1 MFPTTFPNKE
11 FAEVLVGSFDE
22 IWDQVAGASAKE
34 KGDRFEELSKWFLE
48 NDPVYKHLFT
58 AVYKWRE
65 WPRRWSDADNGIDLI
80 GEAFDGAI
88 WAIQSKG
95 YAPSSQL
102 RKSDIDSFL
111 SEATRPL
118 ISNLL
123 LITSQTTVGPKVRL
137 LLAETEKPAE
147 WITAEDLRS
156 REVVW
161 PEKFTEL
168 TPAIRPAKTP
178 RPHQELA
185 VKAITQGFSSEDR
198 GQAIM
203 ACGTGKTFM
212 SILAAEALDARTVLV
227 LVPSIWLVSQT
238 LSEWSKAWSEDFSFL
253 AVCSDNN
260 AGRGSFSD
268 GFSESLGVP
277 SVTDPDSIEKFC
289 RLTRSKRSV
298 IFSTYQSSPAIT
310 QAIARIDGFQ
320 FDFAIADEAHRT
332 ATASGSAFTEVH
344 EGLAL
349 YLKKT
354 LFMTATPRIISEK
367 AAKGLESRGFK
378 TFDMSDRK
386 HFGPVFFELP
396 FSKAIEEGLLVDY
409 EAVITVVDEEA
420 FRDAAKDR
428 ELLRTDDGV
437 DLDADELLAMV
448 GLARRIHEHKIRR
461 VITFHTRVKNAE
473 RFAKYFPRIARWV
486 YPESESFKDIVHH
499 SISAKTPAADRRL
512 RMAALSQEGP
522 STAIVSNARVLTEG
536 VDLPS
541 VDAIAFIDPKNS
553 VVDIVQAIGRAL
565 RLAPQKARGHILVV
579 APINPKEPIE
589 DQLDAN
595 RLNSVWRVI
604 NALRAHDNR
613 LAETLDSLRTE
624 IGRRK
629 GSRPENFGLQID
641 APWTISSDELESV
654 RLKIIE
660 ESSEAWFYNY
670 GALLKY
676 AEENG
681 HVAPNKIITAGG
693 SSLSRWVYRQRK
705 AYRSGFLSEERAGK
719 LQSIPGWRWE
729 EPDDFDSKF
738 EALKRFS
745 ERYGHCEIPQKF
757 IGVCESDGVEQ
768 EFQLQVWAGIQRN
781 AYRLGA
787 GTMTPERVLKFEALN
802 GWRWNPGEIPASVR
816 RKLRLNALP
825 LGEDFKRKVEAL
837 ERYLE
842 KFGLSQV
849 DYENRIFEGI
859 DLYKWCGLR
868 RYYYAR
874 NAISLAQIERLEQ
887 VPGWTWDPNLAR
899 KAEWDKAFEINA
911 QAVERK
917 LRQTGNLEWSRE
929 VTAVEVPETGVRS
942 LARWVQ
948 KRRTEYRKG
957 SLGAERIARLEA
969 IPGWIWDPKSAPKT
983 LSVNYVEHVALIKR
997 WQAKNGTSRLP
1008 AKTTLFEG
1016 KRLGKWILRQRGFYN
1031 AGELSSDEIEIL
1043 ESIPNWVWDA
1053 NELDSAQKP
1062 DFVAKLSLLREY
1074 YNQFQTT
1081 KISQDHMPYRGVD
1094 IKGWVNSRRNEY
1106 KKGLLSESQIAAL
1119 EEIEGWRWTARG
1131 SVRS

>member
-1 MFPTTFPNKE
+1 
-11 FAEVLVGSFDE
+11 LVGSFDE
-22 IWDQVAGASAKE
+22 LWSQVAGASAKE

-80 GEAFDGAI
+80 GEAFDGTY

-95 YAPSSQL
+95 YASSSQL

-123 LITSQTTVGPKVRL
+123 LITSQAAVGPKVRS

-156 REVVW
+156 SQLAW
-161 PEKFTEL
+161 PEKFGEL
-168 TPAIRPAKTP
+168 TPAIRQAKTP

-185 VKAITQGFSSEDR
+185 VRAIVEGFRSEDR

-212 SILAAEALDARTVLV
+212 SILAAEALEAQTVLV

-238 LSEWSKAWSEDFSFL
+238 LSEWAQSWSGDFSFL
-253 AVCSDNN
+253 AVCSDSNV
-260 AGRGSFSD
+260 GKGSFSD
-268 GFSESLGVP
+268 GFSNSLGVP
-277 SVTDPDSIEKFC
+277 SVTDPDSIENFC
-289 RLTRSKRSV
+289 RLARSKKSV

-310 QAIARIDGFQ
+310 EAIARIDGFQ
-320 FDFAIADEAHRT
+320 FDFAIADESHRT

-344 EGLAL
+344 EGLAP
-349 YLKKT
+349 YLKKS

-378 TFDMSDRK
+378 TYDMSDGK

-396 FSKAIEEGLLVDY
+396 FSRAIEEGLLVDY
-409 EAVITVVDEEA
+409 EAVITVVDEEV
-420 FRDAAKDR
+420 FRDAVKDR

-486 YPESESFKDIVHH
+486 YPESESFIDIVHH

-565 RLAPQKARGHILVV
+565 RLAPNKERGHILVV

-629 GSRPENFGLQID
+629 GSRPDNFGLQID

-660 ESSEAWFYNY
+660 ECSEAWFYNY

-681 HVAPNKIITAGG
+681 HVAPNKIKTAGG
-693 SSLSRWVYRQRK
+693 SSLSRWVYRQRTE
-705 AYRSGFLSEERAGK
+705 YRSGFLSEDRAEK

-729 EPDDFDSKF
+729 ELDDFDSKF
-738 EALKRFS
+738 GALKRFS

-757 IGVCESDGVEQ
+757 LGVFELDGVEE

-781 AYRLGA
+781 AYRLGS
-787 GTMTPERVLKFEALN
+787 GKMTPERVSKFEALN
-802 GWRWNPGEIPASVR
+802 GWRWNPGDIRASVR

-825 LGEDFKRKVEAL
+825 LSDDFKRKVGAL

-849 DYENRIFEGI
+849 DRENRIFEGI
-859 DLYKWCGLR
+859 DLYKWCSVR
-868 RYYYAR
+868 RYYHSR
-874 NAISLAQIERLEQ
+874 DAISLAEIERLEQ
-887 VPGWTWDPNLAR
+887 VPGWRWDPNLAR
-899 KAEWDKAFEINA
+899 KAEWDRTFEINA

-917 LRQTGNLEWSRE
+917 LRHTGHLEWSRE
-929 VTAVEVPETGVRS
+929 VTEVEVPETGVRS
-942 LARWVQ
+942 LARWVG
-948 KRRTEYRKG
+948 KRRTDYKKG
-957 SLGAERIARLEA
+957 SLDPERIARLEA
-969 IPGWIWDPKSAPKT
+969 IPGWTWDPKSVAKT
-983 LSVNYVEHVALIKR
+983 LSKNYVEHVALIKR
-997 WQAKNGTSRLP
+997 WQAQNGASRMP
-1008 AKTTLFEG
+1008 TRTTVFE
-1016 KRLGKWILRQRGFYN
+1016 KKLDKWITRQRGFYR
-1031 AGELSSDEIEIL
+1031 AGELSPEEIEII
-1043 ESIPNWVWDA
+1043 ESIPNWVWAPD
-1053 NELDSAQKP
+1053 ELDPALKP
-1062 DFVAKLSLLREY
+1062 DFQAKLSLVREY
-1074 YNQFQTT
+1074 YEHLQTNQ
-1081 KISQDHMPYRGVD
+1081 ISQDHMPFRGVD
-1094 IKGWVNSRRNEY
+1094 IKGWVNSRRREY
-1106 KKGLLSESQIAAL
+1106 KQGLLSESQIAAL
-1119 EEIEGWRWTARG
+1119 EEIEGWRWTARRN
-1131 SVRS
+1131 VRS